1 MKEGT
6 TLSIVRD
13 HDTKPTESRNTRLIA
28 AALSSGAMFATEAA
42 YSDTVEQTPNGAKR
56 TVTWLMDGAA
66 KLHFEP
72 IEVAESITFDEFRK
86 RYESLDWCEA
96 NANHPIAYLRAM
108 NDQHNRLLD
117 KVKTMRPMLL
127 IRKGKRIAIVPSG
140 SDEASKATREQILS
154 EFGHHA

>member
-6 TLSIVRD
+6 TISVVRD
-13 HDTKPTESRNTRLIA
+13 HDTKPADSPNTRLVA
-28 AALSSGAMFATEAA
+28 SALSSGGVFATEAA
-42 YSDTVEQTPNGAKR
+42 YSDTVEQTADGPKR

-66 KLHFEP
+66 KIRFEP
-72 IEVAESITFDEFRK
+72 IECAESITFDEFRR
-86 RYESLDWCEA
+86 RYESLQWCEA

-108 NDQHNRLLD
+108 NDQHSRMLD
-117 KVKTMRPMLL
+117 KIRAMRPMLL

-154 EFGHHA
+154 EF

>member
-1 MKEGT
+1 MKEGIT
-6 TLSIVRD
+6 ISVVRD
-13 HDTKPTESRNTRLIA
+13 HDTKPTESRNTRLVA
-28 AALSSGAMFATEAA
+28 AALASGGMFATEAA
-42 YSDTVEQTPNGAKR
+42 FSDTVEKSPNGAKR

-66 KLHFEP
+66 NLSFEP

-117 KVKTMRPMLL
+117 KIKTMRPMLL
-127 IRKGKRIAIVPSG
+127 IRKGKRFAIVPSG
-140 SDEASKATREQILS
+140 SDAASTAQREQILA
-154 EFGHHA
+154 EF

>member
-6 TLSIVRD
+6 TISVVRD
-13 HDTKPTESRNTRLIA
+13 HDTKPTESRNTRLVA

-72 IEVAESITFDEFRK
+72 IEGAESITFDEFRK
-86 RYESLDWCEA
+86 RYESLPWCEA

-108 NDQHNRLLD
+108 NDQHNRMLD

-154 EFGHHA
+154 DF

>member
-13 HDTKPTESRNTRLIA
+13 HDTKPTESRNTRMIA

-42 YSDTVEQTPNGAKR
+42 YSDTVEQTPTEPKR

-66 KLHFEP
+66 KLDVEP
-72 IEVAESITFDEFRK
+72 IEGAESITFDEFRK
-86 RYESLDWCEA
+86 RYESLDWCA
-96 NANHPIAYLRAM
+96 SNANHPIAYLRAM
-108 NDQHNRLLD
+108 NDQYSRLLD
-117 KVKTMRPMLL
+117 KIKTMRPMLL

-140 SDEASKATREQILS
+140 SDEASKATRDQILG
-154 EFGHHA
+154 EF